1 MGHPWSMVAPA
12 PRTPWGY
19 AAFAGAGIG
28 VFLVALY
35 RGHGGPPPASLDARA
50 TCSAL
55 LRAACER
62 QQACPGCAPVRDGC
76 AAVVAAE
83 TPACASRAAPGETFN
98 AVAVDRCVQAF
109 AAQPC
114 PMACASFTDPEGC
127 ASLEGLAAR

>member
-1 MGHPWSMVAPA
+1 MVAPVPRA
-12 PRTPWGY
+12 PLWTFV
-19 AAFAGAGIG
+19 FAGTAIG
-28 VFLVALY
+28 VFVVAVLG
-35 RGHGGPPPASLDARA
+35 RGGAAPASLDARA

-83 TPACASRAAPGETFN
+83 TPACAARAAPGETFN

-114 PMACASFTDPEGC
+114 PMACESFTDPEGC